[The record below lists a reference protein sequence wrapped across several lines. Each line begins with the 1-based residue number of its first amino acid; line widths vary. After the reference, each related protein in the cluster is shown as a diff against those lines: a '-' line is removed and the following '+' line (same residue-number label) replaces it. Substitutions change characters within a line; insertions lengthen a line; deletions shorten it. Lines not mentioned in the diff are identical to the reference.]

1 MDYFLNVIE
10 VGEQKLSDIRCGESE
25 KGVKLS
31 FTTPDRR
38 NVTVSFAKEGRL
50 SGRIRIESGGKI
62 LLDEQLTGKIQK
74 QGGYLF

>member
-1 MDYFLNVIE
+1 M
-10 VGEQKLSDIRCGESE
+10 
-25 KGVKLS
+25 KLS

-62 LLDEQLTGKIQK
+62 LLDEPLTDKIRK